1 MELPAPRLLD
11 PAAVPSMRWGI
22 LGPGAIA
29 ESWASTVLTNS
40 SQRIGAIASTTPG
53 RAAAFAAR
61 FSVPVALSS
70 YEELVARNDIDAVYV
85 ANQPNDHGAAA
96 LMALEAGKPVLVEKP
111 FTKNVSEASA
121 VFQRGRE
128 LGLLVME
135 AMWTRYLPQT
145 DVVRQLIAAGAIGEP
160 RFVLT
165 SFCEDNRAVER
176 MWRKPHG
183 SPLWDMG
190 IYPIALCQMFLGE
203 PERVEAGGIVLESG
217 MDAESTTRL
226 SYANGARAAF
236 TVSGIAT
243 APLHA
248 VISGDEG
255 VIEIGAPFVFPTM
268 VGLAGRGIG
277 APVQWW
283 CDESGI
289 QRHEGLVYQV
299 TAFADYVNR
308 GLVESP
314 LQSHEDS
321 LACLR
326 VAAEITRCLGAD
338 PY

>member
-1 MELPAPRLLD
+1 MITKFPKVARSGFRRTSVTPIEPGDVIFAHRRTFDQSDDGVSDLGREVMLTRGVHRVGDMELPAPRLLD

-29 ESWASTVLTNS
+29 ESLASTVLTNS

-145 DVVRQLIAAGAIGEP
+145 DVVRQLIAAGP
-160 RFVLT
+160 
-165 SFCEDNRAVER
+165 S
-176 MWRKPHG
+176 
-183 SPLWDMG
+183 
-190 IYPIALCQMFLGE
+190 
-203 PERVEAGGIVLESG
+203 
-217 MDAESTTRL
+217 
-226 SYANGARAAF
+226 
-236 TVSGIAT
+236 
-243 APLHA
+243 
-248 VISGDEG
+248 
-255 VIEIGAPFVFPTM
+255 
-268 VGLAGRGIG
+268 
-277 APVQWW
+277 
-283 CDESGI
+283 
-289 QRHEGLVYQV
+289 
-299 TAFADYVNR
+299 VN
-308 GLVESP
+308 
-314 LQSHEDS
+314 HDS
-321 LACLR
+321 C
-326 VAAEITRCLGAD
+326 
-338 PY
+338 